1 MESLWSTTILSTY
14 CYCRIFMQVTFY
26 ELIAT
31 SLEKTLPKILEKV
44 YESNMKAVVRVE
56 SDDRL
61 KSIDSAMWTYTTL
74 GFLPHGSNADPK
86 EFHQHQPI
94 WLTTNN
100 DNPIGATVLVIT
112 TQEYATDNNYE
123 RLLDIYDGNDSVS
136 VEKAKERMEEYEK
149 TGNEIVVWK
158 QTLKGAW
165 EKGT

>member
-1 MESLWSTTILSTY
+1 
-14 CYCRIFMQVTFY
+14 MQVTFY

-44 YESNMKAVVRVE
+44 YESGFKAVVRIE
-56 SDDRL
+56 NEERL

-86 EFHQHQPI
+86 EFHKHQPI
-94 WLTTNN
+94 WLTTST
-100 DNPIGATVLVIT
+100 DNPIDATVLVIT
-112 TQEYATDNNYE
+112 TQEYATDNTYE
-123 RLLDIYDGNDSVS
+123 RILDIYDGNDPISLQN
-136 VEKAKERMEEYEK
+136 ANERMAKYQEANHE
-149 TGNEIVVWK
+149 TATWK

>member
-1 MESLWSTTILSTY
+1 
-14 CYCRIFMQVTFY
+14 MQVTFY

-44 YESNMKAVVRVE
+44 YEGGLRAVVHIE
-56 SDDRL
+56 SEERL

-86 EFHQHQPI
+86 EFHKHQPI
-94 WLTTNN
+94 WLTISN
-100 DNPIGATVLVIT
+100 DNPIDATVLVIT
-112 TQEYATDNNYE
+112 TQEYAKDDSYQ
-123 RLLDIYDGNDSVS
+123 RILDIYDGNDLSAVQS
-136 VEKAKERMEEYEK
+136 AKERMAKYQEA
-149 TGNEIVVWK
+149 NHEIATWK